1 MARVGATAAGV
12 KHGRLLR
19 LLATELLLREPGQKL
34 PTVSEFANKFDVG
47 HGTIQ
52 RALSTLET
60 MGAVRLESRGHLGT
74 YVLEK
79 DVRRLWE
86 AAGTPVL
93 LGGFPLPI
101 RPQIRAIATALL
113 RELRRLGAP
122 TEVVYVSGSRKRLGQ
137 LRMGRMDFV
146 VVSRFAAERA
156 WNNQRDVVIV
166 HGFGP
171 NTYQDL
177 GGLRLAHL
185 RLPPQ
190 RVGVDRRS
198 CEHYWRTVE
207 VFPGCEELF
216 VDVPY
221 LAIPNALAKCEVD
234 AALWDV
240 NVELGFQWPE
250 GVRFETVERRAIDE
264 ALSEACVVVLRE
276 NTAIRQLLATQVDV
290 ARVAATFEAV
300 MLGREL
306 PRV

>member
-1 MARVGATAAGV
+1 MARVGVSAAGV

-19 LLATELLLREPGQKL
+19 LLAMELLLREPGQKL
-34 PTVSEFANKFDVG
+34 PTVSELASKFDVG

-52 RALSTLET
+52 RALAALET
-60 MGAVRLESRGHLGT
+60 MGAVRLEARGHLGT
-74 YVLEK
+74 YVLER

-93 LGGFPLPI
+93 LGGFPLPV
-101 RPQIRAIATALL
+101 RPQIRALATAVL

-156 WNNQRDVVIV
+156 WENQRDVVIV
-166 HGFGP
+166 QSFGP

-177 GGLRLAHL
+177 SGLRLAHL
-185 RLPPQ
+185 RLPPR

-221 LAIPNALAKCEVD
+221 LAIPEALVRGEVD

-240 NVELGFQWPE
+240 NAGLSFEWPE
-250 GVRFETVERRAIDE
+250 RVIFETVPSSPIDA
-264 ALSEACVVVLRE
+264 ALSEACVVVLGE
-276 NTAIRQLLATQVDV
+276 NTGICQLLAAQVD
-290 ARVAATFEAV
+290 AGRVRAAFDAV
-300 MLGREL
+300 MLGSEL